1 MQTRTKTLLILGALL
16 GAAGCAGQK
25 EQVREEQPREEQARW
40 EWEDTRE
47 GIVTRVEPNQLTVQ
61 LADRVQPLRVE
72 LAPGTSVILDDEE
85 VSQQVLNEGLPV
97 RVVLSDMDTVSGY
110 PRAERIEVLSGEEAE
125 EVQREV
131 R

>member
-1 MQTRTKTLLILGALL
+1 MRTRTKTLLLGALL

-25 EQVREEQPREEQARW
+25 EQVREERAQEEQAR
-40 EWEDTRE
+40 WEDTRE
-47 GIVTRVEPNQLTVQ
+47 GIVTRVERNQLTLR

-72 LAPGTSVILDDEE
+72 IDLSTPVILDEEE
-85 VSQQVLNEGLPV
+85 VSQRVLNEGLPV
-97 RVVLSDMDTVSGY
+97 RVVLSDMDTLSGY

-125 EVQREV
+125 EVRREA